1 MRGRSGSH
9 RCWVDAPLVRID
21 MSAERHPL
29 TRRDGLPCWHFQQG
43 PIDLVIVAEGNAAA
57 VADAFA
63 AAWQRFEAVLPEL
76 VAELPALRRAVAGP
90 CPVQGVIARRMWHAC
105 APFQAGFITP
115 MAAVAGAVAQEL
127 IACFERSGIC
137 RAWVNNGGDIALH
150 LAPGTSARVGL
161 FADLARFD
169 PRAPD
174 LRTDA
179 NFVIHAAMPVRGIA
193 TSGWRGRSFSLGI
206 ADSVT
211 VLALTA
217 AQADAAATVIANAV
231 NVVDVRIERCAA
243 NALKDD
249 SDLGDIEVT
258 VGVPVLDGAQVD
270 GALQAG
276 RLRALELQRLGL
288 IHSAALVCQGRIVG
302 VGASAFID
310 APHPCP
316 LPLAGEGG
324 IRASLAPAVAPRA
337 TRLLLPLAG
346 EGGILA
352 SLAPAVGARAG
363 RLPLPL
369 AGEGWG
375 EGAAAVLVPSFA

>member
-1 MRGRSGSH
+1 
-9 RCWVDAPLVRID
+9 
-21 MSAERHPL
+21 MSAERHLL
-29 TRRDGLPCWHFQQG
+29 TRRDGLPCWHFQHG
-43 PIDLVIVAEGNAAA
+43 PIDLVIVADGETPA
-57 VADAFA
+57 VADAFE
-63 AAWQRFEAVLPEL
+63 AAWRRFESVLCEL
-76 VAELPALRRAVAGP
+76 VGELPALRLAVAGA
-90 CPVQGVIARRMWHAC
+90 CPVQGAVARRMWQAC

-127 IACFERSGIC
+127 IACFERGGIC

-169 PRAPD
+169 PRAPG

-179 NFVIHAAMPVRGIA
+179 NFVIHAALPVRGIA

-231 NVVDVRIERCAA
+231 NVADARIERRAA

-258 VGVPVLDGAQVD
+258 VGVPVLDVAQVD

-288 IHSAALVCQGRIVG
+288 IHSALLVCQRRFVG
-302 VGASAFID
+302 VD
-310 APHPCP
+310 
-316 LPLAGEGG
+316 
-324 IRASLAPAVAPRA
+324 SLRPAVAPS
-337 TRLLLPLAG
+337 LV
-346 EGGILA
+346 GGR
-352 SLAPAVGARAG
+352 P
-363 RLPLPL
+363 
-369 AGEGWG
+369 GWG
-375 EGAAAVLVPSFA
+375 LGLRHPAPTPALPQRGREQDLDAHLTQRSHARSPH